1 MDISEKLL
9 QARQAAGLSQR
20 QLCGDY
26 ITRNM
31 LSQLEH
37 GTAKPS
43 LETLQYLAKQ
53 LGKPVSYFLDE
64 EAYISPGAEL
74 RAKLRAAYTL
84 GDFEGAAEA
93 WKASALS
100 PEEAELE
107 CVVMAYFS
115 LLALAER
122 AISQERIPL
131 AKSQLEQAR
140 ALEKHLTLL
149 PELSRRRILLQGKIP
164 GQNLELL
171 TKSLPGVDDDLYLL
185 ARAALAQ
192 GRYQRT
198 VQLLAAVAQ
207 RTSAWYLLDGKAH
220 FEKKE
225 YQKAAAS
232 LKLAESDY
240 PEVYP
245 LLEVCYRELEDFKMA
260 YFYACK
266 RK

>member
-43 LETLQYLAKQ
+43 LDTLQYLAKQ
-53 LGKPVSYFLDE
+53 LGKPISYFLDE
-64 EAYISPGAEL
+64 ESYISPGAEL
-74 RAKLRAAYTL
+74 SAKVTAAYAM
-84 GDFEGAAEA
+84 GNFEGAAEA
-93 WKASALS
+93 WKASSQS
-100 PEEAELE
+100 PEEAGLE
-107 CVVMAYFS
+107 CTVMAYFS

-122 AISQERIPL
+122 AISQERFPL
-131 AKSQLEQAR
+131 AKSLLEQAQ
-140 ALEKHLTLL
+140 ALETHFTLL
-149 PELSRRRILLQGKIP
+149 PELSRRRILLQGQIP

-171 TKSLPGVDDDLYLL
+171 TRSLPSVDADLYLL
-185 ARAALAQ
+185 ARTALSQ
-192 GRYQRT
+192 GRHQRT
-198 VQLLAAVAQ
+198 VQLLAAVAH
-207 RTSAWYLLDGKAH
+207 RTPVWYLLEGKAQY
-220 FEKKE
+220 ERKE

-232 LKLAESDY
+232 LKLAENDY

-245 LLEVCYRELEDFKMA
+245 LLETCYRELEDYKMA